1 MRSRRG
7 ATWLPSLV
15 FGAALLA
22 AWWALTT
29 FGFVDTHF
37 LPSPQQTISRLLSG
51 LRSGYLIDATAATLQ
66 TALAGCALAGVIG
79 VPLGYLIGKS
89 RVFARTVQPYLAASQ
104 AVPAVAIAPLLTIWV
119 GYGRISIVV
128 LCTIMVIFPVV
139 VSTSVGI
146 RHIDTDILGAAKLDG
161 ASGLTLVRTMELP
174 LAAPAIL
181 AGLRTGFTLSITG
194 AVVGEMIIG
203 GNGLG
208 MTLLSAQGSGD
219 IKGMF
224 ASIVLLAASAMTIY
238 GLISLVESRANYLVR
253 DTAGSHKWR
262 IRAEAYRNHEK

>member
-1 MRSRRG
+1 MKSRRR
-7 ATWLPSLV
+7 AAWLPSLA
-15 FGAALLA
+15 FGTALLF
-22 AWWALTT
+22 AWWVLTT

-37 LPSPQQTISRLLSG
+37 LPSPQDTVTRLISG
-51 LRSGYLIDATAATLQ
+51 LRSGYLVDATEETLQ
-66 TALAGCALAGVIG
+66 AALAGCAFAAILG
-79 VPLGYLIGKS
+79 VPLGYMIGKS
-89 RVFARTVQPYLAASQ
+89 RTFSRMIQPYLAASQ
-104 AVPAVAIAPLLTIWV
+104 AIPAVAIAPLLTSWV
-119 GYGRISIVV
+119 GYGRISIIV

-146 RHIDTDILGAAKLDG
+146 RHIDSDILGAAKLDG

-253 DTAGSHKWR
+253 DTAGSHRWR
-262 IRAEAYRNHEK
+262 IRAEAYRRSR

>member
-1 MRSRRG
+1 MRSRHG
-7 ATWLPSLV
+7 TKWLPSLV
-15 FGAALLA
+15 LGATLLLV
-22 AWWALTT
+22 WWIVTT

-37 LPSPQQTISRLLSG
+37 LPSPQETIERLISG
-51 LRSGYLIDATAATLQ
+51 LRSGYLVDATAATLLA
-66 TALAGCALAGVIG
+66 ALAGCALATVIG
-79 VPLGYLIGKS
+79 VPLGYLVGKS
-89 RVFARTVQPYLAASQ
+89 RAFSRMIQPYLAASQ
-104 AVPAVAIAPLLTIWV
+104 AIPAVAVAPLLTIWI

-128 LCTIMVIFPVV
+128 LCTVMVIFPVV

-146 RHIDTDILGAAKLDG
+146 RHIDADILGAAKLDG

-238 GLISLVESRANYLVR
+238 GLISFVESRVNYLVR

>member
-1 MRSRRG
+1 MRSRRM
-7 ATWLPSLV
+7 AMWLPSLV

-22 AWWALTT
+22 LWWILTT

-37 LPSPQQTISRLLSG
+37 LPSPQDTMARLTSG
-51 LRSGYLIDATAATLQ
+51 LRSGYLVDATEQTLQ
-66 TALAGCALAGVIG
+66 AALAGCVFAALIG

-89 RVFARTVQPYLAASQ
+89 RAFSRMIQPYLAASQ
-104 AVPAVAIAPLLTIWV
+104 AIPAVAIAPLLTIWV
-119 GYGRISIVV
+119 GYGRVSIIV

-139 VSTSVGI
+139 VSTAVGI
-146 RHIDTDILGAAKLDG
+146 RHIATDILGAARLDG

-181 AGLRTGFTLSITG
+181 AGVRTGFTLSITG

-203 GNGLG
+203 GHGLG

-224 ASIVLLAASAMTIY
+224 ASIVLLAVGAMAIY
-238 GLISLVESRANYLVR
+238 GLISLLESRANYLVR
-253 DTAGSHKWR
+253 DTAGSHRWR
-262 IRAEAYRNHEK
+262 IRVEDHRRSR